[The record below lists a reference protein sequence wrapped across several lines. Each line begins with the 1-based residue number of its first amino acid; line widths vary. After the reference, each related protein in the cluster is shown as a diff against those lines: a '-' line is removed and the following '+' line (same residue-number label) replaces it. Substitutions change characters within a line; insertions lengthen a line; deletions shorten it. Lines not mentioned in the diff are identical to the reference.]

1 MESPSESNTR
11 EATPEGRLV
20 ADILLSW
27 RRNGAWPP
35 VEALRL
41 EHVEARET
49 LDALL
54 DMGLLRVHSEHCRPS
69 LGALLRFGPE
79 AELAGFDRLLPSL
92 KDAWRRNRAQA
103 WSAEELGALSGLPTA
118 EVAQVLE
125 LFASEL
131 DIADALFG
139 DDAGLVGAIQLS
151 PVVMEL
157 EPFAAVR
164 ARLGAQGPLAPPLRL
179 TGLRVDGYRA
189 LEGFEARFGALTVLS
204 GAQGSGKSSLL
215 DCLALLSFAAA
226 HPLPPGLD
234 PRGTG
239 QRLFHAGAPERIHLS
254 LCVTS
259 GTGRSLRYAVSLGGP
274 LEAPRVTSERL
285 ASVERDASGRES
297 EPFTFL
303 DFKGGKGTV
312 RTVMWEPPRPRVLPV
327 PRTVP
332 PDELALRGELDPA
345 LRVVASFREFLSGWR
360 CHPGFEVG
368 RGSAVRRPVPSE
380 PEPLLALDGSN
391 LSAVLFH
398 LMVEHPERWRELEAH
413 LRSAI
418 PSFHSLSVKPRGGP
432 GTVIGVWR
440 EAGVRDELT
449 LADLSDGTLRFLC
462 LAALCLSPR
471 KPPLVGLDGPEVGL
485 HPRVL
490 PVLAGLLRRASTE
503 TQVLVATGSSE
514 LLAEFSGG
522 EMALLEK
529 VDGRVVFAGVD
540 GAVPARAM

>member
-1 MESPSESNTR
+1 MESPSESNTPG
-11 EATPEGRLV
+11 ATPEGRLV
-20 ADILLSW
+20 TDILLSC
-27 RRNGAWPP
+27 RRHGAWPS

-41 EHVEARET
+41 EHGEAREA

-54 DMGLLRVHSEHCRPS
+54 EAGLLRVHSEHCRPS

-79 AELAGFDRLLPSL
+79 AELAGFDRLLPAL
-92 KDAWRRNRAQA
+92 KEAWRRNRAKA
-103 WSAEELGALSGLPTA
+103 WSAEELGVLSGLPAA

-139 DDAGLVGAIQLS
+139 DDVGLVGAIQLS
-151 PVVMEL
+151 PAVGEL

-164 ARLGAQGPLAPPLRL
+164 ARLVAQGPLEPPLRL

-189 LEGFEARFGALTVLS
+189 LEGFEARFGALTVLT

-215 DCLALLSFAAA
+215 DCLALLSFAAE
-226 HPLPPGLD
+226 HPLPSGLE
-234 PRGTG
+234 PRGAG
-239 QRLFHAGAPERIHLS
+239 QRLFHSGAPERIHVT

-259 GTGRSLRYAVSLGGP
+259 GTGRALRYTVSFGGP
-274 LEAPRVTSERL
+274 LVAPRVISERL
-285 ASVERDASGRES
+285 APVEPDASGQ
-297 EPFTFL
+297 EPFAFL

-332 PDELALRGELDPA
+332 PDELALRGELEPA
-345 LRVVASFREFLSGWR
+345 LGVVASFREFLSGWR
-360 CHPGFEVG
+360 CHAGFEVG
-368 RGSAVRRPVPSE
+368 RGSAMRRPVPSE
-380 PEPLLALDGSN
+380 PEPLLAVDGSN

-418 PSFHSLSVKPRGGP
+418 PSFQSLSVKPRGGP

-471 KPPLVGLDGPEVGL
+471 KPPLLGLDGPDVGL

-503 TQVLVATGSSE
+503 TQVLVTTGSSA
-514 LLAEFSGG
+514 LLSEFSRD

-529 VDGRVVFAGVD
+529 VDGRVVFGGVD